1 MEFYF
6 RKGGQ
11 NLGPLSIFKVRDLLE
26 SGELTA
32 EDLGWHEGMSD
43 WLPVAKIPA
52 LQELKSAP
60 DKPSPDV
67 LPSEP
72 ENSEFEEAQSTQR
85 VRHSETGLRR
95 LMEAKRLHAL
105 GWQRFLARSL
115 DLLWFSLAAL
125 GGASL
130 AGWIDPGE
138 VMLPRFPVLMAVPL
152 LWVLV
157 DALFIYRWGTTPG
170 KALLGLRVV
179 TEDGE
184 RMTFKTS
191 LNRAFDVWFFGC
203 GLEMQ
208 MVSWVVKLFAMA
220 RLRQTGRTSWDAARG
235 LNVEQRPVSS
245 MGVTLALALFVSV
258 LIAKSYIFFHM
269 PLPRHLNSEE
279 RKMWENFH
287 PKTVEPVPPPQAAEL
302 PP

>member
-26 SGELTA
+26 SGELTSD
-32 EDLGWHEGMSD
+32 DLGWHDGMTD
-43 WLPVAKIPA
+43 WMPIGKITA
-52 LQELKSAP
+52 LQSLNSSTEKS
-60 DKPSPDV
+60 
-67 LPSEP
+67 PSEEISP
-72 ENSEFEEAQSTQR
+72 EIETAEIIEAMHPPML
-85 VRHSETGLRR
+85 RHAEPGLRGS
-95 LMEAKRLHAL
+95 LEARRLHAL
-105 GWQRFLARSL
+105 GWQRFLARAL
-115 DLLWFSLAAL
+115 DLLWFGLVAL
-125 GGASL
+125 GGAAL

-138 VMLPRFPVLMAVPL
+138 VMLPRFPVMMAVPL

-157 DALFIYRWGTTPG
+157 DAVFIYRWGATPG

-179 TEDGE
+179 SEGGE
-184 RMTFKTS
+184 KLTFKIS

-203 GLEMQ
+203 GLEMP

-279 RKMWENFH
+279 RTMWENFH
-287 PKTVEPVPPPQAAEL
+287 PKTVEPVPPPQAAGL